1 MGDAANQSLNVDRR
15 ALQAAAADPAQL
27 AALLD
32 AVATDAA
39 AGSTDALDTLL
50 WAIDKLSLGR
60 GVVQRLV
67 LNEPDVEDVTQ
78 DVLIAVAEKI
88 SSFRGDA
95 RFTTWLHQ
103 VARFK
108 AIAHLRRKRDESSLD
123 DDIEVSDAVRVSS
136 LLAGQAQL
144 EQLMAALPEHYRQ
157 AVVLRDVQQLPYQEV
172 AHRLDIEVGTVKSR
186 VARGRALVAARL
198 SSGTGSRTTK

>member
-1 MGDAANQSLNVDRR
+1 MDRR
-15 ALQAAAADPAQL
+15 ALRAAAADPAQL
-27 AALLD
+27 ATLID
-32 AVATDAA
+32 DVASDAA
-39 AGSTDALDTLL
+39 SGSSDALDTLL

-88 SSFRGDA
+88 TSFRGDA

-108 AIAHLRRKRDESSLD
+108 AIAHLRRKRDEAYLD
-123 DDIEVSDAVRVSS
+123 DDVEVSDAVRVSS

-144 EQLMAALPEHYRQ
+144 EQLMSALPEHYRQ

-172 AHRLDIEVGTVKSR
+172 ARRLDIEVGTVKSR

-198 SSGTGSRTTK
+198 SSGTGSRTL